1 MDQTPSSI
9 IALDIGEK
17 RIGVAVASTIAR
29 LARPLITLILDEN
42 FFTNLVEIISRE
54 DVSEIVVGMPR
65 NLDGQPTS
73 QTFFVETF
81 VNELQ
86 QHTSLPIQFQD
97 EAVTSRLAQEELEAR
112 GKTYAK
118 ADIDALAATYILQ
131 DYLDENYGNRA

>member
-17 RIGVAVASTIAR
+17 RIGVAVASSIAR
-29 LARPLITLILDEN
+29 LARPLTTLVLDEN

-54 DVSEIVVGMPR
+54 NVSEIVVGMPR

>member
-29 LARPLITLILDEN
+29 LARPLTTLILDEN

>member
-29 LARPLITLILDEN
+29 LARPLTTLILDEN

-112 GKTYAK
+112 GKTYVK